1 MGILRVSYVYTLKAV
16 IECQKKKRKKARRKN
31 KRGGAGKT
39 YSGETSEV

>member
-16 IECQKKKRKKARRKN
+16 IECQKKRKKARRKN

-39 YSGETSEV
+39 YSGNK

>member
-16 IECQKKKRKKARRKN
+16 IECQKKKKEKKARRKN

-39 YSGETSEV
+39 